1 MTNDT
6 VHRPVVWSRYGW
18 NRLPPLWHWQ
28 RQISIYQEHL
38 FIVELIATIDPSWSV
53 IRVFKL
59 APLTRIPVCWFVQT
73 TIEGTQITYL
83 QTTFRR
89 WWGWLPSHLWCTTIW
104 KLPRCCQQSVV
115 LHPFEVN
122 FLKRRTPCERFFSN
136 KIRGTIGLLLTH
148 FSNFRGRTE
157 GGEQKEN
164 HFFVFCFL
172 SWQRPPTVIE
182 RWSHLHHSI
191 KQGGLQ
197 QTLVEAL
204 YPLFP
209 LFRYNK

>member
-157 GGEQKEN
+157 GKSL
-164 HFFVFCFL
+164 FCFL
-172 SWQRPPTVIE
+172 FFIMAATTNCHRALKPSPPFYQTGGSTTNIG
-182 RWSHLHHSI
+182 WSSLPPFSVVP
-191 KQGGLQ
+191 LQ
-197 QTLVEAL
+197 
-204 YPLFP
+204 
-209 LFRYNK
+209 